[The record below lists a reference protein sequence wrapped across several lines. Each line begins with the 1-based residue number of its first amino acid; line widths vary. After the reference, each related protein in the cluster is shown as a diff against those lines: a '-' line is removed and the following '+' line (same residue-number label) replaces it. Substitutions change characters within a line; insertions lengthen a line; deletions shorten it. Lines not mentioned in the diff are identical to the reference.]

1 LKHRHR
7 ASSMTTLNEVLDA
20 VMGLSLE
27 QQEMLVKIVR
37 QRTIEN
43 RREEIAQA
51 AEVSI
56 SEFRSGE
63 LKTQTAAEVISD
75 LRLLLKAQ

>member
-1 LKHRHR
+1 
-7 ASSMTTLNEVLDA
+7 MTTLNEVLDA
-20 VMGLSLE
+20 VMGLPVE
-27 QQEMLVKIVR
+27 QQEMLVQIVR

-56 SEFRSGE
+56 SEFRSGK
-63 LKTQTAAEVISD
+63 LKAQTAAEVISD

>member
-1 LKHRHR
+1 
-7 ASSMTTLNEVLDA
+7 MTTLNEVLDA
-20 VMGLSLE
+20 VMGLPAE
-27 QQEMLVKIVR
+27 QQEMLVQIVR

-56 SEFRSGE
+56 AEFRSGK
-63 LKTQTAAEVISD
+63 LKTQTAVEVISD

>member
-1 LKHRHR
+1 
-7 ASSMTTLNEVLDA
+7 MTTLNEVLDA
-20 VMGLSLE
+20 VMGLPAE
-27 QQEMLVKIVR
+27 QQELLVQIVR

-51 AEVSI
+51 VEASI
-56 SEFRSGE
+56 AEFRSGK
-63 LKTQTAAEVISD
+63 LKTQTAVEVISD

>member
-1 LKHRHR
+1 
-7 ASSMTTLNEVLDA
+7 MTTLHEVLDA
-20 VMGLSLE
+20 VMGLPAE
-27 QQEMLVKIVR
+27 QQKMLVQIVR

-56 SEFRSGE
+56 AEFRSGK
-63 LKTQTAAEVISD
+63 LKAQTATEVISN

>member
-1 LKHRHR
+1 
-7 ASSMTTLNEVLDA
+7 MTTLNEVLDA
-20 VMGLSLE
+20 VMGLPAE
-27 QQEMLVKIVR
+27 QQEMLVQIVR

-51 AEVSI
+51 AEASI
-56 SEFRSGE
+56 AEFRSGK
-63 LKTQTAAEVISD
+63 LKKQTAVEVISD

>member
-1 LKHRHR
+1 
-7 ASSMTTLNEVLDA
+7 MTTLNEVLDH
-20 VMGLSLE
+20 VMGLPLE
-27 QQEMLVKIVR
+27 QQEMLVQIVR

-51 AEVSI
+51 AEASI
-56 SEFRSGE
+56 SEFRSGK

>member
-1 LKHRHR
+1 
-7 ASSMTTLNEVLDA
+7 MTTLNEVLDA
-20 VMGLSLE
+20 VMGLPAE
-27 QQEMLVKIVR
+27 QQEMLVQIVR

-56 SEFRSGE
+56 AEFRSGK
-63 LKTQTAAEVISD
+63 LKAQTATDVIRD
-75 LRLLLKAQ
+75 LRLLLETEEES